1 MPPIFSK
8 TKTKKKKWWQIQNLF
23 SGFLSFPF
31 QIKFK
36 YKISQHSK
44 WTKFMFLFNSQ
55 LLLFSTFKKLTVI
68 IFLFF
73 RSTSSLLYR
82 VCRYALPFQAGLLI
96 LLGVASIVP
105 LVREEVICSVQNSF
119 QESFEPMLHWSG
131 TPPM

>member
-8 TKTKKKKWWQIQNLF
+8 TKTKKIGGKFKTY
-23 SGFLSFPF
+23 FLVFYHF
-31 QIKFK
+31 HFKLNK